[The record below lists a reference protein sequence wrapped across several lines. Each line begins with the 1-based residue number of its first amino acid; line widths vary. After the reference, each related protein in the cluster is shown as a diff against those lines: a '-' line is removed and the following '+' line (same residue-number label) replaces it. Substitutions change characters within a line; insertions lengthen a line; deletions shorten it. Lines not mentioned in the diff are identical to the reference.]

1 MGKIEFVD
9 ENGSFCLKNP
19 QDYSYLYFPV
29 AGEDGIRSCLTPL
42 IGGDA
47 KKDQNTFLYEPVSAE
62 NLHNNR
68 STRNFW
74 CRFGE
79 GSACSLTGA
88 SAEDEAVRLTGD
100 AGESELLAGF
110 MWHTLKRT
118 AKDFPLASEITTFV
132 PDELPEAEVTIV
144 SIRNTG
150 STSLSFTPM
159 AVVPIYARSA
169 DNIRDH
175 RHVTSL
181 LHRSFVT
188 RYGVKVT
195 PTLTFDERGHKKNEM
210 TYYVYGVDENGN
222 PPAGCVPRT
231 EDVIGEGGSFL
242 HPGAVFAKFP
252 ELSLPGDTLS
262 GYETCGMLV
271 FEQCTLL
278 PGEEKSFVLCAGIS
292 ANAATKQAEDALSG
306 KKVLDWR
313 AVFER
318 TKRTWQEQVNIHFC
332 SGDRDFDQYMCW
344 VAFQPILRRIY
355 GCSFLPHHDYGRG
368 GRGWRDLW
376 QDCLALLL
384 MNPGGVR
391 EMLLGNFGGVRMD
404 GTNATIIG
412 SGKEAGAVQFIADR
426 NNIARVWMDH
436 GFWPLHTTA
445 FYIHQ
450 TGDID
455 ILLKEV
461 GYFKD
466 AQIMRGGEKDGK
478 WDDSY
483 GTKQKDADGSL
494 TSGTVLEHI
503 LVQNL
508 TAFYDVGE
516 HNRIRLRGADWNDAL
531 DMAGEHGESAAFTF
545 AYAGN
550 FSRLCELLTALLQR
564 GTTQVELA
572 EELLMLLCC
581 DKKLYADVQAK
592 QALLFEYGRAVAHEC
607 SGRKIKFDVKELCD
621 ILGCMQEWWK
631 ETLREEEWLSGE
643 YSFFNGYYDNNGRR
657 VERTRNSADS
667 SNSTVGT
674 NGTMNVNYS
683 TMDAAQNK
691 EWKDADTRQKTDIGS
706 EGEENAGIRMMLT
719 SQVFAVESGVA
730 APEQTAQII
739 RAADA
744 LLYRENAGGYCL
756 NTNFYEVKDDLG
768 RMFGF
773 AYGHKENGAVF
784 SHMAVMYGN
793 ALYRRGFV
801 RAGYKALISLYRQA
815 ADFEKSKIYPGI
827 PEYFNDRGRGMYH
840 YLTGAASW
848 YLMTVLTEMFGIHG
862 HFGDL
867 VFEPKLMEEQFDVNG
882 RASAEFVFAG
892 KKLRVI
898 YVKGKDVS
906 GEIHVRVG
914 EKIFCKNCIPR
925 AELARWDA
933 EELHEIFVEGI

>member
-1 MGKIEFVD
+1 MGNIGFID
-9 ENGSFCLKNP
+9 GNGSFCLKNP

-42 IGGDA
+42 LGGDA

-62 NLHNNR
+62 NLHNNQ

-79 GSACSLTGA
+79 GEAWSATGV
-88 SAEDEAVRLTGD
+88 SAKACAVGRTTD
-100 AGESELLAGF
+100 AEETELLAGF
-110 MWHTLKRT
+110 MWHVLKRT
-118 AKDFPLASEITTFV
+118 AKDFPLASSVMTFV
-132 PDELPEAEVTIV
+132 PDELPEAEVTTVTIK
-144 SIRNTG
+144 NTG
-150 STSLSFTPM
+150 DIPVSFTPM
-159 AVVPIYARSA
+159 AVFPMYARSA

-188 RYGVKVT
+188 RFGVKIT

-210 TYYVYGVDENGN
+210 TYYVYGADGNGN
-222 PPAGCVPRT
+222 HPVGAVPCT
-231 EDVIGEGGSFL
+231 EDVIGEGGNFL
-242 HPGAVFAKFP
+242 HPGAVFGKFP
-252 ELSLPGDTLS
+252 KLSFAGDTFS

-271 FEQCTLL
+271 FAECTLL
-278 PGEEKSFVLCAGIS
+278 PGEEKSFILCAGIG
-292 ANAATKQAEDALSG
+292 ADTATKRVEDALSS
-306 KKVLDWR
+306 KKAADWR

-318 TKRTWQEQVNIHFC
+318 TKTTWQEQVNIHF
-332 SGDRDFDQYMCW
+332 STGDKRFDQYMRW

-384 MNPGGVR
+384 MNPDGVR
-391 EMLLGNFGGVRMD
+391 KMLLGNFGGVRMD

-412 SGKEAGAVQFIADR
+412 SGTQSGVVQFIADR
-426 NNIARVWMDH
+426 NNISRVWMDH

-450 TGDID
+450 TGDLC
-455 ILLKEV
+455 ILLEEA

-466 AQIMRGGEKDGK
+466 KQVMRGGAKDGK

-483 GTKQKDADGSL
+483 GTQQKNTDGSF

-531 DMAGEHGESAAFTF
+531 DMAGERGESAAFTF

-550 FSRLCELLTALLQR
+550 LARLKELLAALLTQ
-564 GTTQVELA
+564 GVTQVELA
-572 EELLMLLCC
+572 EELSILLRA
-581 DKKLYADVQAK
+581 DKELYADVQEK
-592 QALLFEYGRAVAHEC
+592 QALLAKYGHAVAHEC
-607 SGRKIKFDVKELCD
+607 SGRKTRLKVQELCD
-621 ILGCMQEWWK
+621 ILGCMEAWWK
-631 ETLREEEWLSGE
+631 ETLREEEWLFGE
-643 YSFFNGYYDNNGRR
+643 YSFFNGYYDNHGRR
-657 VERTRNSADS
+657 VEKTK
-667 SNSTVGT
+667 GF
-674 NGTMNVNYS
+674 
-683 TMDAAQNK
+683 
-691 EWKDADTRQKTDIGS
+691 ADTYKTIDGS
-706 EGEENAGIRMMLT
+706 CNALEDGRNLSDGGSANLSGIRMMLT

-730 APEQTAQII
+730 TPEQINQII
-739 RAADA
+739 RSADA
-744 LLYRENAGGYCL
+744 LLYRKDAGGYCL
-756 NTNFYEVKDDLG
+756 NTDFHEVKDDLG

-793 ALYRRGFV
+793 ALYRRGFPQ
-801 RAGYKALISLYRQA
+801 AGYRALISLYRQA

-848 YLMTVLTEMFGIHG
+848 YLMTVLTEMFGIRG

-867 VFEPKLMEEQFDVNG
+867 VFEPKLMEEQFDQNG
-882 RASAEFVFAG
+882 CAKAKFVFAG
-892 KKLRVI
+892 RKLQVTYIRGAGTAKEMRILVE
-898 YVKGKDVS
+898 GKTLE
-906 GEIHVRVG
+906 G
-914 EKIFCKNCIPR
+914 NCIPR
-925 AELARWDA
+925 AELARWDK
-933 EELHEIFVEGI
+933 EHLHEIFVEWV

>member
-9 ENGSFCLKNP
+9 ESGSFCLKNP

-42 IGGDA
+42 LGGDA

-88 SAEDEAVRLTGD
+88 SAGDEAVRLTGD

-144 SIRNTG
+144 GIRNTG
-150 STSLSFTPM
+150 STPLTFTPM

-195 PTLTFDERGHKKNEM
+195 PTLTFDERGHKKNGM
-210 TYYVYGVDENGN
+210 TYYVYGVDGSGN

-231 EDVIGEGGSFL
+231 EDVVGEGGSFL
-242 HPGAVFAKFP
+242 HPGAVFGKLP
-252 ELSLPGDTLS
+252 ELSFAGDTLS

-271 FEQCTLL
+271 FAECTLL
-278 PGEEKSFVLCAGIS
+278 PGEEKSFVLCAGIC
-292 ANAATKQAEDALSG
+292 ADAATKQAQDALSE

-318 TKRTWQEQVNIHFC
+318 TKKNWQEQVNIHFC
-332 SGDRDFDQYMCW
+332 SGDKDFDQYMRW

-391 EMLLGNFGGVRMD
+391 EMLTANFGGVRMD

-450 TGDID
+450 TGDLN

-483 GTKQKDADGSL
+483 GTQQKDADGFL

-531 DMAGEHGESAAFTF
+531 DMAGRRGESAAFTF

-550 FSRLCELLTALLQR
+550 LSRLRGLLTALLQG

-581 DKKLYADVQAK
+581 DKKLYANVQAK
-592 QALLFEYGRAVAHEC
+592 QELLFEYGRAVAHEC
-607 SGRKIKFDVKELCD
+607 SGRKMKFDVKELCD
-621 ILGCMQEWWK
+621 ILRGMQDWWV

-643 YSFFNGYYDNNGRR
+643 YSFFNGYYDDHGRR
-657 VERTRNSADS
+657 VERTGSCAGS
-667 SNSTVGT
+667 SGGNAGSD
-674 NGTMNVNYS
+674 GTMDAGCI
-683 TMDAAQNK
+683 TTDAAQNT
-691 EWKDADTRQKTDIGS
+691 EWQVTDGRPKTDMGG
-706 EGEENAGIRMMLT
+706 GEENAGIRMMLT

-756 NTNFYEVKDDLG
+756 NTDFNEVKDDLG

-793 ALYRRGFV
+793 ALYRRGFAK
-801 RAGYKALISLYRQA
+801 AGYKALISLYRQA

-848 YLMTVLTEMFGIHG
+848 YLMTVLTEMFGIRG
-862 HFGDL
+862 YFGDL
-867 VFEPKLMEEQFDVNG
+867 VFEPKLMEEQFDADG
-882 RASAEFVFAG
+882 RASVEFVFAG
-892 KKLRVI
+892 KKLKVI
-898 YVKGKDVS
+898 YVKGKEVS
-906 GEIHVRVG
+906 GEMRVCAG
-914 EKIFCKNCIPR
+914 GKTFRKNCIPR
-925 AELARWDA
+925 AELERWDA
-933 EELHEIFVEGI
+933 QKQHEIFVEGI

>member
-1 MGKIEFVD
+1 MGKIKFVD

-79 GSACSLTGA
+79 GRACSLTGA

-118 AKDFPLASEITTFV
+118 AKDFLLASEITTFV

-150 STSLSFTPM
+150 GTSLSFTPM

-466 AQIMRGGEKDGK
+466 AQIMRGGEKDEK

-550 FSRLCELLTALLQR
+550 LSRLCELLTALLQR
-564 GTTQVELA
+564 GTAQVELA

-581 DKKLYADVQAK
+581 DKKLYANVRAK
-592 QALLFEYGRAVAHEC
+592 QALLFEYGRAVAHKC
-607 SGRKIKFDVKELCD
+607 SGKKIKFDVKELCN

-643 YSFFNGYYDNNGRR
+643 YSFFNGYYDNHGRR
-657 VERTRNSADS
+657 VERTRSSTGRTMGADC
-667 SNSTVGT
+667 
-674 NGTMNVNYS
+674 S
-683 TMDAAQNK
+683 TM
-691 EWKDADTRQKTDIGS
+691 DADTRQKTDIGS

-730 APEQTAQII
+730 APEQTVQII

-906 GEIHVRVG
+906 GEMHVRVG
-914 EKIFCKNCIPR
+914 EKTFCKNCIPR

>member
-1 MGKIEFVD
+1 MGKIKFVD

-79 GSACSLTGA
+79 GRACSLTGA

-118 AKDFPLASEITTFV
+118 AKDFLLASEITTFV

-150 STSLSFTPM
+150 GTSLSFTPM

-466 AQIMRGGEKDGK
+466 AQIMRGGEKDEK

-508 TAFYDVGE
+508 TAFYDAGE

-550 FSRLCELLTALLQR
+550 LSRLCELLTALLQR
-564 GTTQVELA
+564 GTAQVELA

-581 DKKLYADVQAK
+581 DKKLYADVRAK
-592 QALLFEYGRAVAHEC
+592 QALLFEYGRAVAHKC
-607 SGRKIKFDVKELCD
+607 SGKKIKFDVKELCN

-643 YSFFNGYYDNNGRR
+643 YSFFNGYYDDHGRR
-657 VERTRNSADS
+657 VERTRSSTGRTMGADC
-667 SNSTVGT
+667 
-674 NGTMNVNYS
+674 S

-730 APEQTAQII
+730 APEQTVQII

-882 RASAEFVFAG
+882 RTSAEFVFAG

-906 GEIHVRVG
+906 GEMHVRVG
-914 EKIFCKNCIPR
+914 EKTFCKNCIPR

>member
-1 MGKIEFVD
+1 MGKIKFVD

-79 GSACSLTGA
+79 GRACSLTGA

-118 AKDFPLASEITTFV
+118 AKDFLLASEITTFV

-150 STSLSFTPM
+150 GTSLSFTPM

-318 TKRTWQEQVNIHFC
+318 TKKNWQEQVNIHFC

-466 AQIMRGGEKDGK
+466 AQIMRGGEKDEK

-550 FSRLCELLTALLQR
+550 LSRLCELLTALLQR
-564 GTTQVELA
+564 GTAQVELA

-581 DKKLYADVQAK
+581 DKKLYADVRAK
-592 QALLFEYGRAVAHEC
+592 QALLFEYGRAVAHKC
-607 SGRKIKFDVKELCD
+607 SGKKIKFDVKELCN

-643 YSFFNGYYDNNGRR
+643 YSFFNGYYDNHGRR
-657 VERTRNSADS
+657 VERTRSSTGRTMGADC
-667 SNSTVGT
+667 
-674 NGTMNVNYS
+674 S

-730 APEQTAQII
+730 APEQTVQII

-906 GEIHVRVG
+906 GEMHVRVG
-914 EKIFCKNCIPR
+914 EKTFCKNCIPR

>member
-1 MGKIEFVD
+1 MGKIKFVD

-79 GSACSLTGA
+79 GRACSLTGA

-118 AKDFPLASEITTFV
+118 AKDFLLASEITTFV

-150 STSLSFTPM
+150 GTSLSFTPM

-466 AQIMRGGEKDGK
+466 AQIMRGGEKDEK

-550 FSRLCELLTALLQR
+550 LSRLCELLTALLQR
-564 GTTQVELA
+564 GTAQVELA

-581 DKKLYADVQAK
+581 DKKLYADVRAK
-592 QALLFEYGRAVAHEC
+592 QALLFEYGRAVAHKC
-607 SGRKIKFDVKELCD
+607 SGKKIKFDVKELCN

-643 YSFFNGYYDNNGRR
+643 YSFFNGYYDNHGRR
-657 VERTRNSADS
+657 VERTRSSTGRTMGADC
-667 SNSTVGT
+667 
-674 NGTMNVNYS
+674 S

-730 APEQTAQII
+730 APEQTVQII

-906 GEIHVRVG
+906 GEMHVRVG
-914 EKIFCKNCIPR
+914 EKTFCKNCIPR

>member
-1 MGKIEFVD
+1 MGKIEFMD
-9 ENGSFCLKNP
+9 GDGSFCLKNP
-19 QDYSYLYFPV
+19 QNYSYLYFPV

-42 IGGDA
+42 LGGDA

-74 CRFGE
+74 CRFGK
-79 GSACSLTGA
+79 
-88 SAEDEAVRLTGD
+88 GD
-100 AGESELLAGF
+100 AWSATGVSAKAEAARGTEDAEETQLLAGF
-110 MWHTLKRT
+110 MWHTLKRE
-118 AKDFPLASEITTFV
+118 AKGYPLASEVTTFV
-132 PDELPEAEVTIV
+132 PGELPEAEV
-144 SIRNTG
+144 SIITVKNTG
-150 STSLSFTPM
+150 DVPVSFVPAAVFPM
-159 AVVPIYARSA
+159 YARSA

-188 RYGVKVT
+188 RYGVKIT
-195 PTLTFDERGHKKNEM
+195 PTLTFDERGHKKNGM
-210 TYYVYGVDENGN
+210 TYYVYGVDGDGKA
-222 PPAGCVPRT
+222 PDGMVPRT
-231 EDVIGEGGSFL
+231 EDVVGEGGSFL
-242 HPGAVFAKFP
+242 QPGAVFG
-252 ELSLPGDTLS
+252 ELTELFAAGDTLS

-271 FEQCTLL
+271 FAECTLM
-278 PGEEKSFVLCAGIS
+278 PGEGKRFILCAGIS
-292 ANAATKQAEDALSG
+292 ADAETGRVGDLLSG
-306 KKVLDWR
+306 WKEAGWL
-313 AVFER
+313 ASFER
-318 TKRTWQEQVNIHFC
+318 TKKAWQEQVNIRFFT
-332 SGDRDFDQYMCW
+332 GDKNFDQYMRW
-344 VAFQPILRRIY
+344 VAFQPVLRRIY

-384 MNPGGVR
+384 MNPAGVR

-412 SGKEAGAVQFIADR
+412 GGKEGAAQFIADR

-450 TGDID
+450 TGDLGF
-455 ILLKEV
+455 LLQGA

-466 AQIMRGGEKDGK
+466 GQIMRGEGKDGQ
-478 WDDSY
+478 WGESY
-483 GTKQKDADGSL
+483 GTRQRNTDGSF
-494 TSGTVLEHI
+494 TEGTVLEHI

-531 DMAGEHGESAAFTF
+531 DMAAERGESAAFTF

-550 FSRLCELLTALLQR
+550 LTRLRELLAALLTR
-564 GTTQVELA
+564 GTNEVELA
-572 EELLMLLCC
+572 EELLVLLCAEKESYK
-581 DKKLYADVQAK
+581 DIGKK
-592 QALLFEYGRAVAHEC
+592 QAILAKYGRALAHDC
-607 SGRKIKFDVKELCD
+607 SGRKVKFPLKELCG
-621 ILGCMQEWWK
+621 ILGGMEEWWK
-631 ETLREEEWLSGE
+631 ETLREEEWLAGE
-643 YSFFNGYYDNNGRR
+643 YGFFNGYYDNHGRR
-657 VERTRNSADS
+657 VERNMEPQAAAS
-667 SNSTVGT
+667 SG
-674 NGTMNVNYS
+674 G
-683 TMDAAQNK
+683 
-691 EWKDADTRQKTDIGS
+691 KTD
-706 EGEENAGIRMMLT
+706 EGQDASGMGGTTPGGIRMMLT

-730 APEQTAQII
+730 TPEQTGEII
-739 RAADA
+739 RSADA

-756 NTNFYEVKDDLG
+756 NTDFGEVKDDLG

-793 ALYRRGFV
+793 ALYRRGFAQ
-801 RAGYKALISLYRQA
+801 AGYKALISLYRQA

-848 YLMTVLTEMFGIHG
+848 YLMTVLTEMFGIRG

-867 VFEPKLMEEQFDVNG
+867 VFAPKLMEEQFDADG

-892 KKLRVI
+892 RKLCVT
-898 YVKGKDVS
+898 YVKSREAAGEMTVCINGKTFA
-906 GEIHVRVG
+906 GNR
-914 EKIFCKNCIPR
+914 IPR
-925 AELARWDA
+925 AELECLDPGRR
-933 EELHEIFVEGI
+933 HEVLVEGV